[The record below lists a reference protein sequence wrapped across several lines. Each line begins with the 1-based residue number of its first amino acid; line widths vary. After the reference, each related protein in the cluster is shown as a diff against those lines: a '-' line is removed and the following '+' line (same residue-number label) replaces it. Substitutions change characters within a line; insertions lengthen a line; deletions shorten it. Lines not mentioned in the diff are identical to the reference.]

1 MSSLQIQSKA
11 STISDNTHWEKLN
24 DLINEYAIYL
34 TASVITLQIHL
45 KAVLCE
51 ATEKFKQCREIYTR
65 DAFVQAARA
74 SFCESLINAQDLAPP
89 RQVATCIIIYYRYK
103 NFLQLIKF
111 VSDCKP
117 KCKDREFWIFYLAKK
132 NTRMPPG
139 SIQFDELPHLYQRE
153 SKSGEPE
160 LAQWNIKIRKIRQD
174 AGRELNNFENL
185 LAEEL
190 AGILDSG
197 EMKNLEELA
206 ALAKEIVPSSS
217 ASDKV
222 TLSELDA
229 TLSLNVDG
237 QTKLQKDNHVS
248 NSSPESLTNDQ
259 QESSSQTSQPIPD
272 VGLPTT
278 GQSLQSSEVQDTVIS
293 SPKSEIEVIRQ
304 AIDYIDQRETEIRNS
319 HSNSSVK
326 GQRLDEKLV
335 EELTNLRQKK
345 AMLEAG
351 SKTFKAVVKGHG
363 EGIVIV
369 NGKNKYGKKK
379 DAVYILVPYLS
390 SGMPSEIVKIGKMSF
405 SVRYCWLHLN
415 YKRPIQTKFI
425 S

>member
-11 STISDNTHWEKLN
+11 LTISDNTHWEKLN
-24 DLINEYAIYL
+24 ALIHEYATYL

-51 ATEKFKQCREIYTR
+51 AREKFKQCREIYTK

-89 RQVATCIIIYYRYK
+89 RQ
-103 NFLQLIKF
+103 

-259 QESSSQTSQPIPD
+259 QESSSQTSQLIPD
-272 VGLPTT
+272 VGLPTI

-293 SPKSEIEVIRQ
+293 SPKSEIKVIRQ